1 MADLARV
8 KQSDQDD
15 GDGAG
20 KAPAAGT
27 DEKKMKKW
35 LEELDPK
42 TLGKYEM

>member
-8 KQSDQDD
+8 KQSDQS
-15 GDGAG
+15 DGAG
-20 KAPAAGT
+20 EAPTAG

-42 TLGKYEM
+42 ALGKYEM